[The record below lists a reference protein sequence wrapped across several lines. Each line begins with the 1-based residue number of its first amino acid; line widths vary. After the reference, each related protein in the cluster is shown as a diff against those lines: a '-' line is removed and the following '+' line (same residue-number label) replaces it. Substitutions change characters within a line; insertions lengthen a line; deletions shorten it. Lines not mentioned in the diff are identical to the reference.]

1 MFKWFSSLWRKL
13 NWLVNFIYVYVS
25 PIYKELVEIIKDVQA
40 TDLKDDEA
48 RKAVFQRI
56 TDFIQKNGLREI
68 PDSILNLIIEAT
80 YQLIKRGK
88 A

>member
-13 NWLVNFIYVYVS
+13 NWLINFIYVYVS
-25 PIYKELVEIIKDVQA
+25 PIYKNLVEIIKDVQSSN
-40 TDLKDDEA
+40 LEDEVA

-56 TDFIQKNGLREI
+56 TDFIQANGLKEI

-88 A
+88 S